1 MDNKIL
7 GKFTTST
14 VKLLSNARSP
24 HCQKTH
30 TEKKQSRN
38 GSIDCNPH
46 NHWNLTSS
54 RFRKQ
59 YCFHRKMQAILNLEM
74 TKITISITAN
84 PHSTK

>member
-30 TEKKQSRN
+30 TEKNRVEMAA
-38 GSIDCNPH
+38 
-46 NHWNLTSS
+46 LT
-54 RFRKQ
+54 
-59 YCFHRKMQAILNLEM
+59 AIRIIIG
-74 TKITISITAN
+74 T
-84 PHSTK
+84 